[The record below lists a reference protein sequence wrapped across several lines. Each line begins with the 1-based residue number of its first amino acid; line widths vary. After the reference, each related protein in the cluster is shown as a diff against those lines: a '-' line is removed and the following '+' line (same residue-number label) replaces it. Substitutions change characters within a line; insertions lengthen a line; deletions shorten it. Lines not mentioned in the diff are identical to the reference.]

1 MTQKAMNGLWKAL
14 LFLKSLKVSILEKKA
29 KKGTKCFSINLHR
42 KRENTY
48 FLSVASVCPIFSSLA
63 SKIRSVPYK
72 SISCPSKSSN
82 KLWPWDLNGM
92 VLSCGINVLNNRAAS
107 VICGRYSI
115 INLRCGSILNVHH
128 FCGALNDQASYH
140 TLQCSQAQLPSAG
153 KPSKPHNMIL
163 QAIWLWY
170 KSK

>member
-14 LFLKSLKVSILEKKA
+14 LFLKSLKVSILEKKQ
-29 KKGTKCFSINLHR
+29 KKAQSVSPSTSIEKERTHTSWALLQYVRYSPHWHPR
-42 KRENTY
+42 
-48 FLSVASVCPIFSSLA
+48 SG
-63 SKIRSVPYK
+63 SVPHK
-72 SISCPSKSSN
+72 SISCPSKTSN

-153 KPSKPHNMIL
+153 KPSKLHNVIL
-163 QAIWLWY
+163 QAIWL
-170 KSK
+170 